1 MTVLQLSDLRDNLE
15 KCPKNVSASLIAML
29 EETTLSSVLK
39 DKFKFSD
46 SSLSDLISSRV
57 KEISIQ
63 SEQQLLDQLVTE
75 MSLAAEVQSPDTTP
89 ASIYWMRQ
97 ILDQA
102 AISLKIDPT
111 PFTDDALLKEVLN
124 KAFVQFIERIQ
135 EGWKSLSTE
144 GRQKVVNAWLENLNS
159 SNLSDKEKLEVAQ
172 AIGVDELTLDAIKPA
187 IVSTMLVSLV
197 SMGIAGSGFG
207 IYIAAT
213 TLMHTVMTSMLGIT
227 LPFAMYTGLTTSMGL
242 LISPLGAFA
251 LGAGLLFRIGSRKS
265 KEIKK
270 HLLTLVLLQLAQ
282 LA

>member
-1 MTVLQLSDLRDNLE
+1 MTVLRLSDLRDNVE

-46 SSLSDLISSRV
+46 SRLSDLISSRV
-57 KEISIQ
+57 KELSLQ
-63 SEQQLLDQLVTE
+63 NEQQLLDQLVLE

-89 ASIYWMRQ
+89 ASVYWMRQ

-102 AISLKIDPT
+102 AIALKIDPT
-111 PFTDDALLKEVLN
+111 TLADDALLVEVLN
-124 KAFVQFIERIQ
+124 KAFAQFIERIQ

-144 GRQKVVNAWLENLNS
+144 ERQKVVNAWIDNLNS
-159 SNLSDKEKLEVAQ
+159 SDLSDREKLEVAK
-172 AIGVDELTLDAIKPA
+172 AIGVDELSIDAIKPA

-227 LPFAMYTGLTTSMGL
+227 LPFAMYSGLTASMGL

-251 LGAGLLFRIGSRKS
+251 LGAGLLFRIGSQKS

-282 LA
+282 LS

>member
-39 DKFKFSD
+39 DKFKFSN

-57 KEISIQ
+57 KEISNQ
-63 SEQQLLDQLVTE
+63 SEQQLLDQLVME

-111 PFTDDALLKEVLN
+111 PLSDDAVLKEVLN
-124 KAFVQFIERIQ
+124 KAFAQFIERIQ

-144 GRQKVVNAWLENLNS
+144 
-159 SNLSDKEKLEVAQ
+159 
-172 AIGVDELTLDAIKPA
+172 
-187 IVSTMLVSLV
+187 
-197 SMGIAGSGFG
+197 
-207 IYIAAT
+207 
-213 TLMHTVMTSMLGIT
+213 
-227 LPFAMYTGLTTSMGL
+227 
-242 LISPLGAFA
+242 
-251 LGAGLLFRIGSRKS
+251 
-265 KEIKK
+265 
-270 HLLTLVLLQLAQ
+270 
-282 LA
+282 

>member
-1 MTVLQLSDLRDNLE
+1 MTVLRLSDLRDNVE
-15 KCPKNVSASLIAML
+15 KCPKNVSASLISML

-46 SSLSDLISSRV
+46 SRLSDLISSRV
-57 KEISIQ
+57 KELSLQ
-63 SEQQLLDQLVTE
+63 NEQQLLDQLVLE

-89 ASIYWMRQ
+89 ASVYWMRQ

-102 AISLKIDPT
+102 AIALKIDPT
-111 PFTDDALLKEVLN
+111 TLADDALLVEVLN
-124 KAFVQFIERIQ
+124 KAFAQFIERIQ

-144 GRQKVVNAWLENLNS
+144 ERQKVVNAWIDNLNS
-159 SNLSDKEKLEVAQ
+159 SDLSDREKLEVAK
-172 AIGVDELTLDAIKPA
+172 AIGVDELSIDAIKPA

-227 LPFAMYTGLTTSMGL
+227 LPFAMYSGLTASMGL

-251 LGAGLLFRIGSRKS
+251 LGAGLLFRIGSQKS

-282 LA
+282 LS

>member
-39 DKFKFSD
+39 DKFKFSN
-46 SSLSDLISSRV
+46 SSLSDLISARV
-57 KEISIQ
+57 KEISNQ
-63 SEQQLLDQLVTE
+63 SEQQLLDQLVME

-111 PFTDDALLKEVLN
+111 PLSDDAVLKEVLN
-124 KAFVQFIERIQ
+124 KAFAQFVERIQ

-144 GRQKVVNAWLENLNS
+144 ERQKVVNAWIDNLNS
-159 SNLSDKEKLEVAQ
+159 SGLSDREKLEVAK
-172 AIGVDELTLDAIKPA
+172 AIGVDELSLDAIKPA

-197 SMGIAGSGFG
+197 SMGVASSGFG

-251 LGAGLLFRIGSRKS
+251 LGAGLLFRIGSQKS

-282 LA
+282 LS

>member
-282 LA
+282 LS

>member
-15 KCPKNVSASLIAML
+15 KCPKNVSASLIAIL

-57 KEISIQ
+57 KEISNQ

-111 PFTDDALLKEVLN
+111 PLSDDAILKEVLN
-124 KAFVQFIERIQ
+124 KAFAQFIERIQ

-144 GRQKVVNAWLENLNS
+144 DRQKVINAWIDNLNS
-159 SNLSDKEKLEVAQ
+159 SDLSDREKLEVAK
-172 AIGVDELTLDAIKPA
+172 AIGVDELSIDAIKPA

-213 TLMHTVMTSMLGIT
+213 TLMHTVITSMLGIT
-227 LPFAMYTGLTTSMGL
+227 LPFAMYSGLTASMGL

-251 LGAGLLFRIGSRKS
+251 LVAGLLFRIGSQKS